1 MGTLDSGMNL
11 NLRIPV
17 IAAPM
22 AGGASTPEMVIA
34 AARAG
39 SIGFVPAG
47 YRTAE
52 ALADQISVVRAASV
66 PFGVNVFAPNPV
78 PVDLEEYRR
87 YRAALQPDADRLGV
101 ALPADPINDDDAFD
115 AKIDLLRRDP
125 VPIVSFTFGLPTSQ
139 VIGDLRRA
147 GTAVVQT
154 VTSLVEAE
162 MAAAAGVDMLA
173 VQASTAGGHSGTFT
187 PDRMPPPV
195 ALTDLVRQIT
205 DAIRLPV
212 IAAGGIAGPDQ
223 VVAALDAGA
232 DAVAVGTALL
242 LADESGASATHQ
254 QALTDPARTTT
265 VLTRAFTGRPARG
278 LRNSFIDTFEPSAPL
293 GYPAIHHLTS
303 PLRKAAAAA
312 GEADLVHLWAGVGY
326 REARR
331 APTAEVLAELAGE
344 HPPTG

>member
-1 MGTLDSGMNL
+1 MTSPLSDL

-22 AGGASTPEMVIA
+22 AGGATTPEMVIA
-34 AARAG
+34 AAGVG

-52 ALADQISVVRAASV
+52 SLGDQIAAVRAASV

-78 PVDLEEYRR
+78 PVEVDAYRR
-87 YRAALQPDADRLGV
+87 YRAALQPYADRLGV
-101 ALPADPINDDDAFD
+101 ALPADPVDDDDAFD
-115 AKIDLLRRDP
+115 AKIDMLRRDP
-125 VPIVSFTFGLPTSQ
+125 VPIVSFTFGLPPNR
-139 VIGDLRRA
+139 VIGDLQRA
-147 GTAVVQT
+147 GTAVAQT
-154 VTSLVEAE
+154 VTSPTEADL
-162 MAAAAGVDMLA
+162 AVAAGVDMLI
-173 VQASTAGGHSGTFT
+173 VQADTAGGHSGTFT

-205 DAIRLPV
+205 DAVRLPV
-212 IAAGGIAGPDQ
+212 IAAGGISRPEQ
-223 VVAALDAGA
+223 VVAALGAGA

-254 QALTDPARTTT
+254 DALTDPSRTTT

-278 LRNSFIDTFEPSAPL
+278 LRNRFIDTFEPSAPL

-303 PLRKAAAAA
+303 ALRKAAAAA
-312 GEADLVHLWAGVGY
+312 GDADLVHLWAGVGH
-326 REARR
+326 REIRR
-331 APTAEVLAELAGE
+331 APTATVLAELAGQ
-344 HPPTG
+344 HPTTG